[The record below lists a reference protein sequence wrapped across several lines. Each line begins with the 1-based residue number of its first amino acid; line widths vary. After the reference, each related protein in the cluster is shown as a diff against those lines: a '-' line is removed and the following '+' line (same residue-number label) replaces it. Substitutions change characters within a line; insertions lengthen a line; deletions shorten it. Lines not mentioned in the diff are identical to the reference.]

1 MSSKFVLVLGFV
13 AMSTMALGCGDS
25 GTGGTGGTGEVPGDP
40 DASWVQLSEM
50 TFEEIIPGIVSF
62 ATPWGDLA
70 AGPHATFARVFAG
83 TGIPPHLHS
92 NDIRSVVFEAPMEI
106 PVPSNETEPG
116 SLTLGSY
123 MFVPGTTQ
131 HAMNCTNDTE
141 DCLFLLQQDGAFD
154 FAPTDPPAG
163 DPPIDRDPGAEMK
176 KFENVEFVELIP
188 DVLDFGPLWG
198 DFMTGAHGT
207 IARVKAGT
215 GIPPHWHSLE
225 ARGYVLQGMVEVP
238 VPFDQTNPLTMTLGA
253 FFLVPAEAEHAMNC
267 VSDSMDCLFLL
278 VQDGAFDVTFL
289 DI

>member
-1 MSSKFVLVLGFV
+1 MTSKMVLVLGLLAV
-13 AMSTMALGCGDS
+13 STVVLGCGDS
-25 GTGGTGGTGEVPGDP
+25 GGSSEVPGDP
-40 DASWVQLSEM
+40 NASWVQLSEM

-70 AGPHATFARVFAG
+70 AGPHATFARVSAG

-92 NDIRSVVFEAPMEI
+92 NDIRSVVFDAPMEI

-123 MFVPGTTQ
+123 MFVPGMTQ
-131 HAMNCTNDTE
+131 HAMNCTNADE
-141 DCLFLLQQDGAFD
+141 DCLFLLQQDSAFD
-154 FAPTDPPAG
+154 FTPTDPPPG

-188 DVLDFGPLWG
+188 GVLDFGPLYG
-198 DFMTGAHGT
+198 DFTTGAHGT

-225 ARGYVLQGMVEVP
+225 ARGFVLQGLVEVP
-238 VPFDQTNPLTMTLGA
+238 IPFDQTNPVTMTPGA
-253 FFLVPAEAEHAMNC
+253 FFLVPAAAEHAMNC
-267 VSDSMDCLFLL
+267 VSTSTDCLFLL
-278 VQDGAFDVTFL
+278 VQDGAFDVNFL
-289 DI
+289 DQ